1 MKKIFLI
8 LVIPFIVIG
17 CSVKKKPIFL
27 KVDDVNVLSF
37 KADTVKLEAKAFFK
51 NENDIGG
58 KISTDEIKV
67 FVDDVEVA
75 QVSSEEFKVPANK
88 EFAVPLLVAI
98 PTKKVFG
105 KDKGGILKGLLKS
118 VLNNSV
124 KVKFKGNIKYKVLGF
139 SSVYPVDKTKELKIK
154 L

>member
-1 MKKIFLI
+1 MKKVLSI
-8 LVIPFIVIG
+8 LVFIFVVIS

-27 KVDDVNVLSF
+27 KIDDVNVLSF
-37 KADTVKLEAKAFFK
+37 KTDTVKLEAKAYFK

-67 FVDDVEVA
+67 FVDDIEVA
-75 QVSSEEFKVPANK
+75 KVSSEEFKVPANK
-88 EFAVPLLVAI
+88 EFSVPLLVAV
-98 PTKKVFG
+98 PTKKVF
-105 KDKGGILKGLLKS
+105 DNEGGILGGLLKS
-118 VLNNSV
+118 VLNNSI

-139 SSVYPVDKTKELKIK
+139 SSVYPIDKTKELKIK